1 MKTLSY
7 RVLYI
12 LFELSFFL
20 FIVFAIGF
28 TFIEGRD
35 LINSDQIADY
45 KIGAFD
51 SNVILKHEEDISIGQ
66 SPLEKANVET
76 HGWYLNF
83 SSRNT
88 NVKIFMFLLVVA
100 QFIYV
105 FFILFVLRRFV
116 LSLKANSVFTMENVK
131 RLRIVGL
138 LILFVIP
145 FQQVLKFIERLW
157 LDDYL
162 ALELPAKLIRHFG
175 YIRVI
180 DSELWTWIT
189 SGLLILVIAEVFR
202 QGIIMKEEQDLTI

>member
-12 LFELSFFL
+12 LSELSFFL

-35 LINSDQIADY
+35 LINSDHAADY
-45 KIGAFD
+45 IVGAFD
-51 SNVILKHEEDISIGQ
+51 SNVIHKEEISIGQ
-66 SPLEKANVET
+66 SPLEKADVENY
-76 HGWYLNF
+76 GWYLNF

-88 NVKIFMFLLVVA
+88 NVKIFMFLLVGA
-100 QFIYV
+100 KIIYI

-116 LSLKANSVFTMENVK
+116 LSLKVNSVFTIDNVK
-131 RLRIVGL
+131 RLRIVGI
-138 LILFVIP
+138 LILFISP
-145 FQQVLKFIERLW
+145 FQLVLKFIERLW
-157 LDDYL
+157 LDNYL

-175 YIRVI
+175 YIRGI
-180 DSELWTWIT
+180 DSELWTWMI

-202 QGIIMKEEQDLTI
+202 QGLIMKEEQDLTI